1 MAGREQKKRH
11 AVKARVR
18 AAPWAAISQ
27 GNPIEKVQTKF
38 NELSTKTKAWM
49 EKQPAPVEI
58 GLATLG
64 QGIQGAF
71 IGALMGQ
78 LTGDLT
84 QQMGTAEGQAPGQPP
99 TDAKLENM
107 KAIAGG
113 PMVQAKNFAV
123 ITGVNQGISTA
134 LKRYRKGKDD
144 LVNQVLPAFG
154 SGAAFSLVSGVGSDS
169 VGGKV
174 TSAVTSGLGFAVFQ
188 GAIYQ
193 VGQRFSPKPQDDL
206 DYLHTRRVLQDLGLE
221 RYEKNLKRGQ
231 LNDRVLPLLTDSSLK
246 DVHIPPGPR
255 LLILEA
261 VHRRRQESA
270 PRKAVVPTAKT
281 VVKH

>member
-1 MAGREQKKRH
+1 MASRDEKKRH
-11 AVKARVR
+11 AVKARVKP
-18 AAPWAAISQ
+18 APWAAISQ
-27 GNPIEKVQTKF
+27 GNPIEKVKAKF
-38 NELSTKTKAWM
+38 NDLSTKTTAWM

-58 GLATLG
+58 GLATIG

-84 QQMGTAEGQAPGQPP
+84 QQMGTEGQVPGQAPGQ
-99 TDAKLENM
+99 DVKLDSM

-144 LVNQVLPAFG
+144 LLNQVLPAFG
-154 SGAAFSLVSGVGSDS
+154 SGAAFSLVSGVGTDS
-169 VGGKV
+169 PGGKLR
-174 TSAVTSGLGFAVFQ
+174 SALSSGVGFAVFQ
-188 GAIYQ
+188 GALYQ

-206 DYLHTRRVLQDLGLE
+206 DYIHTRRVLQDLGLE
-221 RYEKNLKRGQ
+221 KYEKNLKRGQ

-270 PRKAVVPTAKT
+270 PRKVVVPAGKT
-281 VVKH
+281 VMKP